1 MRMHGPILSVLCLCV
16 LATGCSRSNGF
27 LHNDLGQRAFKKGN
41 NAAAARHFRMAA
53 MDAPHNANYSHN
65 LGVAMLKQ
73 GQPGEAEQLF
83 RHALEI
89 DPMHQPS
96 YHSLSSL
103 LKEQNRHGEA
113 QEMLITWAE
122 TQPYLAEPH
131 IELAWMNRETGNHAQ
146 AEENLRQ
153 ALRVEPSNATAL
165 AHLGQVYDDQGR
177 PSEAV
182 AMYRR
187 SLYQDWNQ
195 HDVKGRVATLT
206 GQRTRHP
213 YPSGAQVAAPRYATG
228 PAYGVPQ
235 FAARPPAQQLI
246 PQPQFAQQTW
256 TPTQQTPVIAS
267 APQQPGQAVTL
278 LPPVT
283 IPTDA
288 KWQEPQWDKP
298 QWAEP
303 QSPPPMMVTP
313 DADHAHSAHPDQRLS
328 FATPLV
334 EAH

>member
-1 MRMHGPILSVLCLCV
+1 
-16 LATGCSRSNGF
+16 
-27 LHNDLGQRAFKKGN
+27 
-41 NAAAARHFRMAA
+41 MAA

-73 GQPGEAEQLF
+73 GQPAEAEQLF
-83 RHALEI
+83 RHTLEI
-89 DPMHQPS
+89 DPMHQPA
-96 YHSLSSL
+96 YHSLASL

-131 IELAWMNRETGNHAQ
+131 VELAWMNRETGNHAQ
-146 AEENLRQ
+146 AEEHLRQ
-153 ALRVEPSNATAL
+153 ALKVEPSNATAL

-177 PSEAV
+177 SSEAV

-213 YPSGAQVAAPRYATG
+213 YPSGASVAAPRYSAA
-228 PAYGVPQ
+228 PAYGTPQ
-235 FAARPPAQQLI
+235 FAALPPTPQFA
-246 PQPQFAQQTW
+246 QPQFAAQQTW
-256 TPTQQTPVIAS
+256 TPTQPTPVIAS
-267 APQQPGQAVTL
+267 APQQSGQVITL
-278 LPPVT
+278 LPP
-283 IPTDA
+283 IPEDPYR
-288 KWQEPQWDKP
+288 QELQWG
-298 QWAEP
+298 EP
-303 QSPPPMMVTP
+303 QSPPPLMVTP
-313 DADHAHSAHPDQRLS
+313 DADQAHGAQPDQRLS